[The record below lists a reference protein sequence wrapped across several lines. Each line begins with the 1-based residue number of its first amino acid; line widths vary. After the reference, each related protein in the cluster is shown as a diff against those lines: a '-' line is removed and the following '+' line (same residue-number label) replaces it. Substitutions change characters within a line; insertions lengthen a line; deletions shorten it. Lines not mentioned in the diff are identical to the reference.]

1 MSLFYVEG
9 TEPKR
14 HAESEERDLRERMA
28 AMIPSTSFKDKLDAK
43 TAPLPVLETLEK
55 PIATQF
61 MEAATARGELVC
73 EEFVDHRGQVCRRYH
88 GDPKADIRASFSAP
102 GLTVRVAEVVG
113 FDGKNYL
120 KDRIPNIVRAKM
132 AVRALGAEG
141 SV

>member
-88 GDPKADIRASFSAP
+88 GDPAADIRQSFAAPASRLGSRK
-102 GLTVRVAEVVG
+102 LSDSMVG
-113 FDGKNYL
+113 F
-120 KDRIPNIVRAKM
+120 I
-132 AVRALGAEG
+132 
-141 SV
+141 